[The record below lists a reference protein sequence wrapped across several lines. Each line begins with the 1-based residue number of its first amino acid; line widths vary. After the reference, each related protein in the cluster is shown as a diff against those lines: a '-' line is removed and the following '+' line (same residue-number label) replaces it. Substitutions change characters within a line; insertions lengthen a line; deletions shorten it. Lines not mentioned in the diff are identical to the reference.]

1 MQISIKIF
9 SLFHPLIFNM
19 LLCLPLLAFL
29 HSCLVFQVFVERSH
43 NVQSPELSG
52 LTRLRTT
59 GRHRCFRVHTG
70 SVTLAKIGCPST
82 LEMAQIVQFG
92 KPEARHLS
100 QHLARAKGAL
110 GSCACGGRARWQ
122 RGVGMHSLWKWS
134 HTGRTT
140 PGLWFQMSW
149 DILQIHRAQHRPGL
163 LASIS
168 SMASAS
174 LPHNQLSPSNAF

>member
-1 MQISIKIF
+1 
-9 SLFHPLIFNM
+9 M
-19 LLCLPLLAFL
+19 LLCLLLLAFL
-29 HSCLVFQVFVERSH
+29 HSCLVFQVFIERSH

-100 QHLARAKGAL
+100 QHLARAEGAL

-122 RGVGMHSLWKWS
+122 RGVGMRPAVEVEPHGTHDARAVVPDELG
-134 HTGRTT
+134 HTANSPSSAQARP
-140 PGLWFQMSW
+140 PGLHLLHGIRLPTPQPTLPLKCILKNLN
-149 DILQIHRAQHRPGL
+149 DIKKI
-163 LASIS
+163 
-168 SMASAS
+168 
-174 LPHNQLSPSNAF
+174 